1 MRARMADK
9 THSYEIAL
17 EWIGDRGSG
26 TSRYDAYDRAHLLT
40 APGKPDIPGSSDPHF
55 RGDPA
60 RWNPEELLLASLSA
74 CHQLW
79 YLHLCAVHKVTV
91 VGYRDRATGEM
102 AEHADG
108 SGEFVR
114 VVLRPDVTIAP
125 GSDAEAAQRLHHEAG
140 QLCFI
145 ARSMNFPVEHEPS
158 VKLAG

>member
-1 MRARMADK
+1 MADK
-9 THSYEIAL
+9 THHYEVTL
-17 EWIGDRGSG
+17 EWTGDKGLG
-26 TSRYDAYDRAHLLT
+26 TSGYAAYERAHVLR
-40 APGKPDIPGSSDPHF
+40 AEGKPEIPGSSDPHF

-79 YLHLCAVHKVTV
+79 YLHLCSVNKVTV
-91 VGYRDRATGEM
+91 VGYHDRPSGEM

-114 VVLRPDVTIAP
+114 VVLRPEVVVAP
-125 GSDAEAAQRLHHEAG
+125 GSDAARAMALHHEAG
-140 QLCFI
+140 RLCFV

-158 VKLAG
+158 VSVSS

>member
-26 TSRYDAYDRAHLLT
+26 TSRYDAYERAHVLS
-40 APGKPDIPGSSDPHF
+40 APGKPDIPGSSDPSF

-140 QLCFI
+140 RQCFV

>member
-1 MRARMADK
+1 MADK
-9 THSYEIAL
+9 AHHYEVQLA
-17 EWIGDRGSG
+17 WTGDRGSG
-26 TSRYDAYDRAHLLT
+26 TSGYAAYDRAHVLS

-79 YLHLCAVHKVTV
+79 YLHLCAVNKVTV
-91 VGYRDRATGEM
+91 VGYRDRAAGEM

-108 SGEFVR
+108 SGEFTR
-114 VVLRPDVTIAP
+114 VVLRPEVTVTS
-125 GSDAEAAQRLHHEAG
+125 GSHAAKALELHHQAAR
-140 QLCFI
+140 LCFV

-158 VKLAG
+158 VTVAG